1 MRLTRP
7 ALAAAFLLST
17 PALLSSPAMAQF
29 GPGGPPSVGVIEV
42 QKRGVIESQQFVGR
56 MQAID
61 KVDITARITAVIT
74 ERAFVE
80 GGEVQK
86 GDLLYRLERGTFEA
100 ALASAEAA
108 VAQMTAMH
116 ANAVLTTNRAGA
128 LLSTPAGQ
136 RSTYD
141 AAVAAQASWAAQLK
155 SAEAQVRIAQINLD
169 YTEIRAP
176 VAGKVGRS
184 SLAIGNVVTPTSGP
198 LVSVVSQ
205 DPMYVLFPV
214 PVRTVDELRTRYAAK
229 GGFAAVKIRLRMPDG
244 KDYAPTGTL
253 DYADPSVTPGTDT
266 ITLRARM
273 PNPIRPGAKPGEPGN
288 RELIDGAFVS
298 VTVEGNEPVQALAI
312 PRAAVMQD
320 QQGSFVYVLDAE
332 KKVQNRRIRLGA
344 TQGTQAIVLD
354 GLAAGDTIVAEGLQR
369 VRPGI
374 AVNPTPV
381 GAPPPGAPPAGGP
394 PAAAPKPQG

>member
-100 ALASAEAA
+100 ALVSAEAA

-184 SLAIGNVVTPTSGP
+184 SLAVGNVVTPTSAP

-273 PNPIRPGAKPGEPGN
+273 PNPIRPGAKPGEPGT

-298 VTVEGNEPVQALAI
+298 VTVEGHEPVQALAI